1 MKVILL
7 GAPGADKGTQA
18 EMIVA
23 KYKLP
28 HISTG
33 DILRKNIREMTEL
46 GKAAKALIDD
56 GKLVPDELVIE
67 LVKNRLEEPDYKN
80 GWLLDGFPR
89 TIPQAEALDKITD
102 IDVVIEIKI
111 DYGALLERITGR
123 RMCEC
128 GATYHTSFYSG
139 DKCLACGK
147 KLYQRDD
154 DKAEVVSKRLETY
167 KSLTEPL
174 VEYYTARNKL
184 KAVDGNLTQQGVFD
198 QVTDILNDYD

>member
-7 GAPGADKGTQA
+7 GAPGAGKGTQA

-56 GKLVPDELVIE
+56 GKLVPDELVIK
-67 LVKNRLEEPDYKN
+67 LVESRLKEDDCKN

-102 IDVVIEIKI
+102 VDVVIEIKV
-111 DYGALLERITGR
+111 DYDALLQRITGR

-128 GATYHTSFYSG
+128 GATYHTSFYKS
-139 DKCLACGK
+139 DKCLSCGK
-147 KLYQRDD
+147 LLYQRDD

-167 KSLTEPL
+167 DSLTKPL
-174 VEYYTARNKL
+174 VEYYTACNKL
-184 KAVDGNLTQQGVFD
+184 KAVDGNLSQQEVFD
-198 QVTDILNDYD
+198 QVTGILNDYD

>member
-7 GAPGADKGTQA
+7 GAPGAGKGTQA

-28 HISTG
+28 HVSTG

-46 GKAAKALIDD
+46 GKVAKAIIDD
-56 GKLVPDELVIE
+56 GKLVSDELVIK
-67 LVKNRLEEPDYKN
+67 LVDSRLKENDCKK

-89 TIPQAEALDKITD
+89 TIPQAEALGKITD

-111 DYGALLERITGR
+111 AYDALLQRITGR

-128 GATYHTSFYSG
+128 GATYHTSFYTG
-139 DKCLACGK
+139 NRCVTCGK
-147 KLYQRDD
+147 PLYQRDD

-167 KSLTEPL
+167 KNLTEPL
-174 VEYYTARNKL
+174 VEYYTVRNKL
-184 KAVDGNLTQQGVFD
+184 RTVDGNLSQQEVFR

>member
-7 GAPGADKGTQA
+7 GAPGAGKGTQA

-56 GKLVPDELVIE
+56 GKLVPDVLVIE
-67 LVKNRLEEPDYKN
+67 LVKNRLEEPDCKN

>member
-7 GAPGADKGTQA
+7 GAPGAGKGTQA

-28 HISTG
+28 HVSTG

-46 GKAAKALIDD
+46 GKVAKAIIDD
-56 GKLVPDELVIE
+56 GKLVSDELVIK
-67 LVKNRLEEPDYKN
+67 LVDSRLKENDCKK

-89 TIPQAEALDKITD
+89 TIPQAEALDKITNVD
-102 IDVVIEIKI
+102 IVIEIKI
-111 DYGALLERITGR
+111 AYEALLQRITGR

-128 GATYHTSFYSG
+128 GATYHTSFYTG
-139 DKCLACGK
+139 ARCATCGK
-147 KLYQRDD
+147 PLYQRDD

-167 KSLTEPL
+167 KNLTEPL
-174 VEYYTARNKL
+174 VEYYTVRNKL
-184 KAVDGNLTQQGVFD
+184 RTVDGNLSQQEVFR

>member
-7 GAPGADKGTQA
+7 GAPGAGKGTQA

-28 HISTG
+28 HVSTG

-46 GKAAKALIDD
+46 GKVAKAIIDD
-56 GKLVPDELVIE
+56 GKLVSDELVIK
-67 LVKNRLEEPDYKN
+67 LVDSRLKENDCKK

-89 TIPQAEALDKITD
+89 TIPQAEALDKITNVD
-102 IDVVIEIKI
+102 IVIEIKI
-111 DYGALLERITGR
+111 AYEALLQRITGR

-128 GATYHTSFYSG
+128 GATYHTSFYTG
-139 DKCLACGK
+139 DRCATCGK
-147 KLYQRDD
+147 PLYQRDD

-167 KSLTEPL
+167 KNLTEPL
-174 VEYYTARNKL
+174 VEYYTVRNKL
-184 KAVDGNLTQQGVFD
+184 RTVDGNLSQQEVFR